1 MTADEAVVLND
12 QERRAL
18 GLARAAQKNAHAP
31 YSGKQVGAAVITRDG
46 LIFAG
51 CNVENGADDLDICA
65 EHNAITS
72 AVTAGE
78 RSYDTIIVIAPDERF
93 WPPCASC
100 RRVIEEFS
108 PDAQILMSSC
118 DGRLHRAR
126 LEQLGTKPF
135 VVGEAGATT

>member
-1 MTADEAVVLND
+1 VSTEAAVILND
-12 QERRAL
+12 LEQRAL
-18 GLARAAQKNAHAP
+18 ESARAAQKNAHAP
-31 YSGKQVGAAVITRDG
+31 YSGKQVGAAVITREG

-51 CNVENGADDLDICA
+51 CNVENGEDDLDICA

-78 RSYDTIIVIAPDERF
+78 RSYDTIVVIAPDERF
-93 WPPCASC
+93 WPPCTSC

-118 DGRLHRAR
+118 DGRLHRSR
-126 LEQLGTKPF
+126 LGQLGTKPF
-135 VVGEAGATT
+135 VVGEDDAAT